1 MAIPTHANHD
11 AGIDPTRDQVR
22 ALRDSGRD
30 GPVVMMNLLKFRTTA
45 SYPPELGMAP
55 CSGQEAYARYQR
67 AFTVAVAGV
76 SEAQV
81 LYDGPC
87 EQVFIGAAGTPEADW
102 DKLLLV
108 RYPSRQHFLAMMAD
122 DSYRDALVHR
132 YAGLERTV
140 LIQCG
145 PDENAT

>member
-1 MAIPTHANHD
+1 MAIPSHNNHD
-11 AGIDPTRDQVR
+11 SSIDPTRDQVR
-22 ALRDSGRD
+22 NLRDHGGD
-30 GPVVMMNLLKFRTTA
+30 GPVVMMNLLKFRETA
-45 SYPPELGMAP
+45 NYSPDAGMAS
-55 CSGQEAYARYQR
+55 CSGKAAYDRYQH
-67 AFTVAVAGV
+67 AFTVAVSAI
-76 SEAQV
+76 SQAEV

-87 EQVFIGAAGTPEADW
+87 EQVFIGQAGTDATNW

-140 LIQCG
+140 LIQCAG
-145 PDENAT
+145 